1 MNQRQFGP
9 RELFLF
15 PLLAGIVLGTGFFV
29 GRASSRETAPVPV
42 RTVGQNLAQ
51 KATLPAT
58 PTALRTDLSSAEL
71 STIDLF
77 RNSSPSVLFI
87 TSISRQV
94 NPWTRNVTR
103 IPSGT
108 GSGFVWDSSG
118 NIVTNYHV
126 VQRADSTRNADSLQ
140 VTLSDHSVWDAT
152 LVGEAPEKD
161 LAVLHIDAPAAQLA
175 PMSIGRSDDLMVG
188 QSVFAIGNPFGLD
201 QTLTTGVI
209 SALGR
214 SIDSADSGSGAQIR
228 DVIQTDAAINPGNSG
243 GPLLDSFGRLI
254 GINTAIYSPSGAYA
268 GVGFAIPVDTV
279 TWVIADLIEFG
290 RVQRPQL
297 GVVLSP
303 VQINQRFRFDGAL
316 IESIVPGGGAEE
328 AGLQPTTQDRRGRIR
343 FGDIIVAIDGIPLK
357 TPGELFEVLEGKEIG
372 VVVTVS
378 VIRGGDRNDRHDVPV
393 RLQASAE

>member
-1 MNQRQFGP
+1 MNQRQLGP

-29 GRASSRETAPVPV
+29 GRASSRETAPVAV
-42 RTVGQNLAQ
+42 RTSGQNLSQ
-51 KATLPAT
+51 TTRLPAT
-58 PTALRTDLSSAEL
+58 PTTLRTDLSSTEL

-94 NPWTRNVTR
+94 NPWTRSVTR

-118 NIVTNYHV
+118 NVVTNYHV
-126 VQRADSTRNADSLQ
+126 VQGANSRRNADSLQ

-152 LVGEAPEKD
+152 LVGSAPEKD
-161 LAVLHIDAPAAQLA
+161 LAVLHIEAPAAQLA

-214 SIDSADSGSGAQIR
+214 SIDSADSGSGAQIH

-290 RVQRPQL
+290 SVQRPQL
-297 GVVLSP
+297 GVVFSP
-303 VQINQRFRFDGAL
+303 VQVNQRFRFDGAL
-316 IESIVPGGGAEE
+316 IESIIPGGGAEE
-328 AGLQPTTQDRRGRIR
+328 AGLQPTTQDRRGRIH
-343 FGDIIVAIDGIPLK
+343 FGDIIVAIDGVPLK
-357 TPGELFEVLEGKEIG
+357 TPGELLEVLEGKEIG
-372 VVVTVS
+372 AVVTVS